1 MNKGLGFIVLVAAG
15 VGLPLAAEGLH
26 LVDMNL
32 VMGDLVALAQSQAT
46 AWLTAR

>member
-1 MNKGLGFIVLVAAG
+1 VNADPADPRVDDIPGNLT
-15 VGLPLAAEGLH
+15 PQWGLH